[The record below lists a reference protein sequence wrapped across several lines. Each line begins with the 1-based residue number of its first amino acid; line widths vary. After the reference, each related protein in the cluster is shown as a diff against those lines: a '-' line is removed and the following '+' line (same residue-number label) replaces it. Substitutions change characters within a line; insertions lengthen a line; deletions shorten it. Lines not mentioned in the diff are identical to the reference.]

1 MTEHALSFKRI
12 RESRESPDAR
22 ADLSRAFV
30 LRPSLASLPRCPHYE
45 SLDFFRGVA
54 CLLVVV
60 FHSFFYVARP
70 ESGVG
75 NVLVRAVGLFWAG
88 VPLFFVISGY
98 CIAASVDSHRR
109 SGKSMAEYFVRRFRR
124 IFPPYWIVL
133 AATVV
138 AIALSDQWGGL
149 VLFSDANHGF
159 PLPRSVG
166 LEQWLGNATLIEQW
180 RPRVGSDAGRW
191 VLGQAWS
198 LSYEEQFYAVMGAVL
213 LVARRRMFAAAAVIT
228 CASVVARHAALAA
241 GISIEGF
248 FFDGY
253 WPMFAWGILVY
264 WQVNYGSRETQWMSF
279 GLLGLGVLYCLRDSS
294 GVVDLMRHPGTDQS
308 VFLGTLS
315 AAMLL
320 AAHPF
325 DAAVAQARWSRPI
338 SFCGLRCYSLY
349 LVHWPITKA
358 ISHVMGSAGYA
369 APLPTALVT
378 APLCVACSL
387 LVASIFYRHV
397 ERPFQRRRPAAA

>member
-1 MTEHALSFKRI
+1 
-12 RESRESPDAR
+12 
-22 ADLSRAFV
+22 
-30 LRPSLASLPRCPHYE
+30 
-45 SLDFFRGVA
+45 VA

-70 ESGVG
+70 ESGIG
-75 NVLVRAVGLFWAG
+75 NVLVRVVALFWAG

-109 SGKSMAEYFVRRFRR
+109 SDKTIGDYFVRRFRR

-133 AATVV
+133 AATVA
-138 AIALSDQWGGL
+138 AITLCDQFGGL
-149 VLFSDANHGF
+149 ALFSDTNHGF

-166 LEQWLGNATLIEQW
+166 IEQWLGNAALIEQW
-180 RPRVGSDAGRW
+180 RPRVGSDVGRW

-213 LVARRRMFAAAAVIT
+213 LVARRRMFAAAVGIT

-241 GISIEGF
+241 GISIDGF

-264 WQVNYGSRETQWMSF
+264 WQANYGSRETLWTSF
-279 GLLGLGVLYCLRDSS
+279 GLLGLGLLYCMRDSS
-294 GVVDLMRHPGTDQS
+294 GVIDLMRHPGTDQS
-308 VFLGTLS
+308 VFLGTLA

-320 AAHPF
+320 AVHPF
-325 DAAVAQARWSRPI
+325 DSSVSRARWSGPI
-338 SFCGLRCYSLY
+338 AYCGQRCYSLY

-358 ISHVMGSAGYA
+358 ISHVMSNAGYA

-387 LVASIFYRHV
+387 LVASIFYTYV
-397 ERPFQRRRPAAA
+397 ERPFQRAGIQRHFQRPIHMRAT